1 MSIVGNLRVYRN
13 GRIVLKPED
22 KSDSVPR
29 EEEGT
34 VNSVM
39 C

>member
-13 GRIVLKPED
+13 GGIVLKPED
-22 KSDSVPR
+22 QSDSVPR

-34 VNSVM
+34 LHSVL